1 MCCCSVGSLPRVPGR
16 PVRPSQTRQGRAV
29 WHDPNIRKLMKWLT
43 LNGYDGIVTGPRFS
57 ELEIVGV
64 DNVILFDG
72 LYRFSAFWR
81 RAIGSHR

>member
-1 MCCCSVGSLPRVPGR
+1 
-16 PVRPSQTRQGRAV
+16 
-29 WHDPNIRKLMKWLT
+29 MKWLT